1 MSESTTYTTGQVA
14 QRCDV
19 SVRTVQ
25 YYDRKGLLS
34 PTSVTSTGRRLYDEA
49 AVRTLEYILML
60 KETGLSLAAIHT
72 VLESPYSM
80 NMLRDILGR
89 QRDELAGDIEE
100 ATRKIAAIDA
110 LNADLTLHG
119 TLTMADRTDMA
130 DHMANTSLSRRFFMR
145 MLLVGILADVAWIGT
160 LIWAIRTHLWFVFV
174 IGVVAALAMVVPM
187 TLSYYRHVVYWD
199 PASGTEFKPRF
210 WPWFFASHTL
220 HTRKLKAPGSSEKTW
235 CVEHFCATPHADEQ

>member
-1 MSESTTYTTGQVA
+1 MSESNTYTTGQVA
-14 QRCDV
+14 QLCSV

-34 PTSVTSTGRRLYDEA
+34 PTSVTSTGRRLYNET
-49 AVRTLEYILML
+49 AVRSLEYILML

-72 VLESPYSM
+72 VLESPYST
-80 NMLRDILGR
+80 NMLSDILGQ

-110 LNADLTLHG
+110 LNDDLNLHG

-130 DHMANTSLSRRFFMR
+130 DYMANTSSSRRFFTL
-145 MLLVGILADVAWIGT
+145 MLVVGILADVVWIGT
-160 LIWAIRTHLWFVFV
+160 LVWAILTHTWIIFIIGLV
-174 IGVVAALAMVVPM
+174 ITCAMLIPM
-187 TLSYYRHVVYWD
+187 TWSYYNHVVYWD
-199 PASGTEFKPRF
+199 PASGKEFKPRF
-210 WPWFFASHTL
+210 WPWFFAAHTL

-235 CVEHFCATPHADEQ
+235 CVEHFRTTPQTK

>member
-14 QRCDV
+14 QRCAV

-34 PTSVTSTGRRLYDEA
+34 PTSVTSTGRRLYDET

-60 KETGLSLAAIHT
+60 KETGLRLAAIHT

-100 ATRKIAAIDA
+100 ASRKIAAIDA
-110 LNADLTLHG
+110 LSADLTLHG

-130 DHMANTSLSRRFFMR
+130 DYMANTSSSHRFFMR
-145 MLLVGILADVAWIGT
+145 MLLVGILADVA
-160 LIWAIRTHLWFVFV
+160 
-174 IGVVAALAMVVPM
+174 
-187 TLSYYRHVVYWD
+187 
-199 PASGTEFKPRF
+199 
-210 WPWFFASHTL
+210 
-220 HTRKLKAPGSSEKTW
+220 
-235 CVEHFCATPHADEQ
+235 